1 MTKFSNIKQPKSAI
15 SENLEIP
22 SFQEDDFV
30 FPEMINIGT
39 LKAKNNTNVPALFP
53 ITHTNGICFLSN
65 NDNKV
70 LINNALQQIALRLV
84 LSFPAGMSKFT
95 FIDPTGLGQ
104 NFKFLSNLSPKIIGD
119 KILTETKEIERAINE
134 LKITTTNIIQKIL
147 GYKYQTLEEY
157 NQTAGELAE
166 PYNFLFLANCPR
178 KLTRE
183 HCEQLLSL
191 LESGHKAG
199 IFVIMSLDTT
209 FQPKSNYD
217 IDPFQFIKAMPTI
230 YEVEKQFFVKNFTY
244 EDYFNKKYKF
254 SLNTNIPQ
262 NLDTI
267 IDTINTQIAKTKR
280 VEVDLTRLLSKDTLW
295 KQDASENLVIPI
307 GKINQTEIQNFV
319 LGSQANVYHSLIGG
333 MTGSGKTI
341 LLHNIVCNA
350 SWLYSPDE
358 LQFVLM
364 DYKEGTEFKPYEN
377 LPHVK
382 VLSINSEREFGLSVF
397 EYLRSEI
404 ERRGDLFKK
413 YNVAN
418 LASYRQ
424 ASKEKL
430 PRILVIVDEFQVLI
444 SNNDKLSK
452 EVTEMMDDLVK
463 RGRSFGINMLLCTQT
478 LGEVMIKGSTLSQLG
493 LRIAMKLHPNDC
505 HKILNQDN
513 DLPIYFDK
521 AGEAVYN
528 TKNGLSEGNLKFQV
542 GYMSGNKMNEI
553 IYELQSIAKTAQK
566 DLHKRFIFDGTISAN
581 ITSNQ
586 DLNEKIRNNSFVR
599 NDNFTDIY
607 FGEPAYLDE
616 KHAFFRLRKQNE
628 SNVLILGQDTQ
639 SAVAIVYHSIWQLI
653 KQSSEQSKFYILD
666 LFNIDSGFKDSLN
679 PLQQF
684 SSSVVVKSKNIDI
697 EDIINEIYKELNQ
710 RIENEDKNFR
720 IVLTILDIQKA
731 RPLKNQNKTNVKN
744 TGIKPII
751 QNQSESDKKAL
762 FEKMMAKH
770 TGTIE
775 EKPTENV
782 KNNEAEE
789 EYSQIPLLE
798 KLYFIINEGNSYGIH
813 TFIYSP
819 TYTGFMEVWG
829 LNQRN
834 ILSNFDTKI
843 ALKGGDS
850 AKILGNSFDYN
861 INNNG
866 IALIKSPY
874 TKYEV
879 DKVKVYSL

>member
-1 MTKFSNIKQPKSAI
+1 VNIKELLNIKQPKSAI
-15 SENLEIP
+15 SENLEVPNFI
-22 SFQEDDFV
+22 DNDIV

-39 LKAKNNTNVPALFP
+39 LKSKNDTVVPALFP
-53 ITHTNGICFLSN
+53 LTHTNGICFLSH

-70 LINNALQQIALRLV
+70 MINNALQQMALRLV

-104 NFKFLSNLSPKIIGD
+104 NFKFLSNLSSKIIGD

-134 LKITTTNIIQKIL
+134 LKVTTTNIIQKIL

-183 HCEQLLSL
+183 NCEQLLSL

-230 YEVEKQFFVKNFTY
+230 YEVEKRFFVKNFAY
-244 EDYFNKKYKF
+244 EEIFNKKYKF
-254 SLNTNIPQ
+254 ILNTNIPKS
-262 NLDTI
+262 LDTI
-267 IDTINTQIAKTKR
+267 IDTINTQITKTKR
-280 VEVDLTRLLSKDTLW
+280 VEVDLTRALTIESLW
-295 KQDASENLVIPI
+295 KQDSSENLTIPI
-307 GKINQTEIQNFV
+307 GKINQTEVQNFV

-333 MTGSGKTI
+333 MTGSGKTV
-341 LLHNIVCNA
+341 LLHNIICNA
-350 SWLYSPDE
+350 SWLYSPNE

-364 DYKEGTEFKPYEN
+364 DYKEGTEFKAYEN

-418 LASYRQ
+418 LGAYRQ
-424 ASKEKL
+424 ASKAKL

-444 SNNDKLSK
+444 SNTDKLSK
-452 EVTEMMDDLVK
+452 EVIELMDDLAK

-478 LGEVMIKGSTLSQLG
+478 LGEAMIKGSTLSQLG

-505 HKILNQDN
+505 HKILNKDN

-553 IYELQSIAKTAQK
+553 IHELQSIAKTAQI
-566 DLHKRFIFDGTISAN
+566 DSHKRFIFEGIISAN
-581 ITSNQ
+581 IASNQ
-586 DLNEKIRNNSFVR
+586 DLNDKIKSNSFIR
-599 NDNFTDIY
+599 NDNFADI
-607 FGEPAYLDE
+607 FIGEPAYLDE
-616 KHAFFRLRKQNE
+616 KHTSFRVRKQNE
-628 SNVLILGQDTQ
+628 SNVLITGQDTN
-639 SAVAIVYHSIWQLI
+639 SAVAIVYYSLWQLI
-653 KQSSEQSKFYILD
+653 KQSSQESKFYILD
-666 LFNIDSGFKDSLN
+666 LFNIDSGFKELLN

-684 SSSVVVKSKNIDI
+684 SQNVVIGNKDLDI
-697 EDIINEIYKELNQ
+697 ENFITEIANELTGRIQKEEQN
-710 RIENEDKNFR
+710 KR
-720 IVLTILDIQKA
+720 IVLAIMDIQKA
-731 RPLKNQNKTNVKN
+731 RPLRKQGFTHSKVT
-744 TGIKPII
+744 
-751 QNQSESDKKAL
+751 
-762 FEKMMAKH
+762 
-770 TGTIE
+770 
-775 EKPTENV
+775 
-782 KNNEAEE
+782 
-789 EYSQIPLLE
+789 E
-798 KLYFIINEGNSYGIH
+798 KLNAILKDGSAYGIH
-813 TFIYSP
+813 TFVYASN
-819 TYTGFMEVWG
+819 YNG
-829 LNQRN
+829 LID
-834 ILSNFDTKI
+834 ILDNKLISEFDTRI
-843 ALKGGDS
+843 ALKGGES
-850 AKILGNSFDYN
+850 SKILGGSIFENV

-866 IALIKSPY
+866 IALVKSPY
-874 TKYEV
+874 TKYEI
-879 DKVKVYSL
+879 DKVKIYSL